1 MHDLYIK
8 LDVLENLV
16 KQVKQ
21 KNEKGLAITVS
32 VSDETNQYGQNVSS
46 WISQKQDER
55 NNPKTY
61 VGNGKVFWNNGVVKN
76 AERKEQ
82 GKQSNQSFDSN
93 PQEGDLPF

>member
-1 MHDLYIK
+1 MAQMHDLYIK

-55 NNPKTY
+55 NNTKTY
-61 VGNGKVFWNNGVVKN
+61 VGNGKVFWNNGVIKN
-76 AERKEQ
+76 AEKQ
-82 GKQSNQSFDSN
+82 NQTQSNNDDDPFGGVFD
-93 PQEGDLPF
+93 